1 MKKYQK
7 QLLSFFLILTLA
19 SAPSSSIISQVLAEE
34 GVATTQQASNQVFLK
49 VAKSSGVILYH
60 QKLQVG
66 QIVQIVNFQD
76 EILTSEELTTN
87 LDLTVPDLEI
97 PEGKIL
103 SYWALESIEGGVR
116 LKPILVEAQQGTLQF
131 NVSGEGYL
139 VKDNAKVKDLAI
151 TFTRGEPLEKYLPEI
166 APDENMKL
174 SGWFINEKKV
184 DPKKYTLEEGTS
196 VVAKFYK
203 DINNNEIDDSTESAT
218 VKFVTNSDIKIADL
232 EMFVGNYVEL
242 PILKQ
247 DNKIF
252 MGWFSDETLNNKF
265 DNNKP
270 ITKDII
276 LFAKWEEAEKLI
288 NDSQNQKITDPLI
301 SKQLEEILN
310 NVNKL
315 NAIVKDKNETI
326 RPNVPSANSESTT
339 TTTQKPSASVSQNT
353 VTPQAETVPQVLTP
367 EVPEKEKEIK
377 YVFSNPNV
385 GKKHMLK
392 FQDENEKVLFTMM
405 TPYGQTVRIY
415 NTDNQKIKEYGVR
428 QNTTI
433 LLDSKVTYLTDSAKI
448 DYYTKNTKV
457 NDRVLMDIIP
467 IVKKDESKKSKDT
480 YTQSELKKEK
490 KSSVW
495 IILGIGST
503 FIVLSIVCFVLYIT
517 KKDNILK
524 KIRNKTK

>member
-7 QLLSFFLILTLA
+7 QLLSSFLILTLT
-19 SAPSSSIISQVLAEE
+19 SAPLSSIPQVLAEE
-34 GVATTQQASNQVFLK
+34 GVATTQQAPNQAFLK

-60 QKLQVG
+60 QKLQIG

-151 TFTRGEPLEKYLPEI
+151 TFTKGEPLEKYLPEI
-166 APDENMKL
+166 APAENMKL

-184 DPKKYTLEEGTS
+184 NPKKHTLEEGTS

-203 DINNNEIDDSTESAT
+203 DVNNNEIDDSTESAT

-232 EMFVGNYVEL
+232 GMFVGNYVEL

-252 MGWFSDETLNNKF
+252 MGWFSDENLSNKF

-270 ITKDII
+270 ITKDIT

-326 RPNVPSANSESTT
+326 RPNVPSANSGTT

-392 FQDENEKVLFTMM
+392 FQDENEEVLFTMM

-448 DYYTKNTKV
+448 DYYAKDTIV
-457 NDRVLMDIIP
+457 NDRVLMDIMP
-467 IVKKDESKKSKDT
+467 IVKKDESKNT
-480 YTQSELKKEK
+480 YTQKSELKKDK

-495 IILGIGST
+495 FILGIGLT
-503 FIVLSIVCFVLYIT
+503 LIALGIVGFVLYIT
-517 KKDNILK
+517 KKDNIIK

>member
-7 QLLSFFLILTLA
+7 QLLSSFLILTLA
-19 SAPSSSIISQVLAEE
+19 SAPLSSIPQVLAEE
-34 GVATTQQASNQVFLK
+34 GVATTQQAPNQAFLK
-49 VAKSSGVILYH
+49 VAKSSGIILYH

-151 TFTRGEPLEKYLPEI
+151 TFTKGEPLEKYLPEI
-166 APDENMKL
+166 APAENMKL
-174 SGWFINEKKV
+174 SGWFIDEKKV
-184 DPKKYTLEEGTS
+184 NPQKHTLEEGIS
-196 VVAKFYK
+196 VIAKFYK
-203 DINNNEIDDSTESAT
+203 DVNNNEIDDSTESAT

-232 EMFVGNYVEL
+232 GMFVGNYVEL

-252 MGWFSDETLNNKF
+252 MGWFSDENLSNKF
-265 DNNKP
+265 DNNKL
-270 ITKDII
+270 ITKDIT

-310 NVNKL
+310 NVNEL

-326 RPNVPSANSESTT
+326 RPNVPSANSGKTTT
-339 TTTQKPSASVSQNT
+339 TTTQKPSTSVSQNT
-353 VTPQAETVPQVLTP
+353 VTPQAENVPQVLTP

-392 FQDENEKVLFTMM
+392 FQDENEEVLFTMM

-433 LLDSKVTYLTDSAKI
+433 LLDSKVTYLTDSTKI
-448 DYYTKNTKV
+448 DYYTKDTIV
-457 NDRVLMDIIP
+457 NDRVLMDIMP
-467 IVKKDESKKSKDT
+467 IVKKDESKDT
-480 YTQSELKKEK
+480 YTQKSELKKDK

-495 IILGIGST
+495 FIFGIGLTLIALGIVG
-503 FIVLSIVCFVLYIT
+503 FVLYIT